1 MSQIEIKI
9 FAAVSIFIGAVIWLA
24 LFNINGF
31 EVFSFNSLKAI
42 NLGISATGL
51 FWFGYF
57 KWAWKWV
64 YVRKLLYR
72 PNINGTWLGEFKSDW
87 QNEQGLENPP
97 RRFVLVIRQHWF
109 SISVRAFT
117 NLQNTESYVEILMI
131 DDLKG
136 IKLLAYLFSEKR
148 VGAGDH
154 GPRQGAAEL
163 ELIEDGTMKFLE
175 GHFWTQAGTRGYIK
189 VKQASSIDY
198 VASFDQAN
206 GKWQD
211 TNSWALLNVQGR
223 Y

>member
-9 FAAVSIFIGAVIWLA
+9 FTSVTIFIGAVIWLA
-24 LFNINGF
+24 LFFINGF
-31 EVFSFNSLKAI
+31 EVFSLNSLKAI
-42 NLGISATGL
+42 NYGITSTGF
-51 FWFGYF
+51 FWFVYF
-57 KWAWKWV
+57 RWAWKWG

-87 QNEQGLENPP
+87 KNEKGLENPP

-117 NLQNTESYVEILMI
+117 NLQKTESYVEILMI
-131 DDLKG
+131 DESKG

-175 GHFWTQAGTRGYIK
+175 GHFWTQAGTRGYVK
-189 VKQASSIDY
+189 VKQASSIVH
-198 VASFDQAN
+198 VASFDQAI
-206 GKWQD
+206 GKWKEI
-211 TNSWALLNVQGR
+211 NSWWVLNS
-223 Y
+223 